1 MEPTPLPSE
10 YRERA
15 ERFLRE
21 AEEKIFPTLQ
31 QEGFFCSGFTM
42 VAGREETLREEE
54 LRDLTGMDQPDP
66 ELETLL
72 DYKKKVE
79 EAAAAD
85 RAKGVDRAEF
95 LISGPSGKRAV
106 IEATRS
112 EFLTIALRFGGK
124 ENVWIIKESPSMRA
138 RMKEVDPSIVVPAGK
153 ESELSLLASYLF
165 QG

>member
-1 MEPTPLPSE
+1 MEKPIPPE

-21 AEEKIFPTLQ
+21 VEEKIFPKLQ
-31 QEGFFCSGFTM
+31 QEGLFCDGFTLM
-42 VAGREETLREEE
+42 GGREETLREEE
-54 LRDLTGMDQPDP
+54 FRDLTGMDQPDP
-66 ELETLL
+66 ELKTLL
-72 DYKKKVE
+72 DYKKKVR
-79 EAAAAD
+79 EAAAVD

-112 EFLTIALRFGGK
+112 EFLTIAVQFGGA
-124 ENVWIIKESPSMRA
+124 ENVWIIKEDPSMRA
-138 RMKEVDPSIVVPAGK
+138 HMKQVDPSIVVPAGK
-153 ESELSLLASYLF
+153 EIELSLLASYLF

>member
-1 MEPTPLPSE
+1 MEKSVPPE

-15 ERFLRE
+15 ERFR
-21 AEEKIFPTLQ
+21 AEVERQIFPQLQ
-31 QEGFFCSGFTM
+31 AEDFFCHGFTM

-54 LRDLTGMDQPDP
+54 FRDLTGMDQPDP

-79 EAAAAD
+79 KAAAAD

-95 LISGPSGKRAV
+95 LISGPGGKRAV

-112 EFLTIALRFGGK
+112 EFSTIALQFGGK
-124 ENVWIIKESPSMRA
+124 ENVWIIKEGPSMRA
-138 RMKEVDPSIVVPAGK
+138 RMREVDPSIVVPPGK
-153 ESELSLLASYLF
+153 EAELALLASYLF